1 MKSRIRAYNERLRN
15 ASILVTLIIL
25 SVIVAFSGFV
35 IYNVTPNPTA
45 NQDVGHQNTGQLKA
59 ALIDALYATEPNH
72 LFTDTLV
79 ETLHNEGFTID
90 IYQGETVTVDLLKNL
105 PSGYK
110 LLILRMHSAL
120 DKNNE
125 LYLFTGEPYIK
136 EKYTGEQ
143 YFRLVKEAYAT
154 NESQSVFAINWGF
167 VKRCMTTKFNEAL
180 VIAMGCHAARDPTIY
195 NEFFNRG
202 ATAYVGWDGDVTL
215 FHSDKATLHL
225 IQTLYTEEL
234 TLEQAIE
241 KTTEQIGPDPSYDS
255 MLKCYYAQT

>member
-1 MKSRIRAYNERLRN
+1 MKNRIRAYNERLRN

-25 SVIVAFSGFV
+25 SIIIAFCGFV
-35 IYNVTPNPTA
+35 IYNVTPDPTT
-45 NQDVGHQNTGQLKA
+45 NQDIGHENTGQLKA
-59 ALIDALYATEPNH
+59 ALIDALYATEPND

-79 ETLHNEGFTID
+79 DTLHNEGFTVD

-125 LYLFTGEPYIK
+125 LYLFTGEPFVR

-143 YFRLVKEAYAT
+143 RFRLVKEAYAT
-154 NESQSVFAINWGF
+154 NESQSVFAVNWGF

-180 VIAMGCHAARDPTIY
+180 VIAMGCHGTCDQTIY
-195 NEFFNRG
+195 DEFFKRG

-215 FHSDKATLHL
+215 FHSDKTTLHL

-234 TLEQAIE
+234 TLRQAIE

-255 MLKCYYAQT
+255 ILKCYYAQT